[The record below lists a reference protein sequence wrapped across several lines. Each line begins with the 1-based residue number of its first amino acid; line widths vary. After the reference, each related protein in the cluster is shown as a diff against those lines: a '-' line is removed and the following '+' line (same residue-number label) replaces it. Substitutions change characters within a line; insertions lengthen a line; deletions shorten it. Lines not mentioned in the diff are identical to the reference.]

1 MIKTYILKV
10 EFTGKNPDKLN
21 QLMDEIEK
29 EIFDVARKTK
39 GQHNSYPVIMEV
51 K

>member
-10 EFTGKNPDKLN
+10 EFKGMNPDKL
-21 QLMDEIEK
+21 QELEDEIEK
-29 EIFDVARKTK
+29 EIFESARKTK
-39 GQHNSYPVIMEV
+39 GQHNSYPVVMEV